1 MIQLVKLNNPLMGT
15 ETIVVL
21 LSLNSLTL
29 LIVKLNNP
37 LMGTETLFTIFSK
50 PYTYIIQLN

>member
-29 LIVKLNNP
+29 LIVKLNNR
-37 LMGTETLFTIFSK
+37 LMGTETHIFYDNTIFEESAR
-50 PYTYIIQLN
+50 

>member
-1 MIQLVKLNNPLMGT
+1 MGT